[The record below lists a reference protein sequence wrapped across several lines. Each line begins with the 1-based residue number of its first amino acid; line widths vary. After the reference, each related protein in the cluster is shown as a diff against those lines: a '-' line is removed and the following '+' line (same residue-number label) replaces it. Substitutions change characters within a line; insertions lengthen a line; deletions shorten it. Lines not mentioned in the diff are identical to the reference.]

1 MATKTYN
8 AKEVAVIVGGFILS
22 GFADGQFVNIVP
34 NADLY
39 ELTVGTDG
47 EGTRSAQNNKS
58 AQITIDLLQSSES
71 NAILE
76 SFASSGETFPF
87 LLKDNSGST
96 LYSAVT
102 AWIRRRPDATFDR
115 TATSRSWVLETDE
128 LLGGEGG
135 N

>member
-58 AQITIDLLQSSES
+58 AQIIIDLLQSSES